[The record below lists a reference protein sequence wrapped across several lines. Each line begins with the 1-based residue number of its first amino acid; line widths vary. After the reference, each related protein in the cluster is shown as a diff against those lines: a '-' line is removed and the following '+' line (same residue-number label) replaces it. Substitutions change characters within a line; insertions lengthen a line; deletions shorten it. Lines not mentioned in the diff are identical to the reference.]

1 MTNRI
6 KKQLTAP
13 MKMRLQFFAEPNII
27 KTPDLGAVAAIDF
40 VEQFGYS
47 ITQLQKALGVTR
59 PQPLRQGNK
68 IAMYKFTVTKP
79 ANADA
84 AKGIVGEGEDIPL
97 THVSRALDREVT
109 VPFRKY
115 RKAVT
120 IEEVQRVGYDRA
132 VNDTDTQVL
141 RSIQKDVRND
151 FFTFL
156 GTAPTDIGSVDGL
169 QQSFGKIWGKVTA
182 LFDDEVP
189 VIVFINPEDA
199 GDYLGNAVIEN
210 GQAVGF
216 GLTLLK
222 GFTNVTVFINNS
234 VPKGQVYGTAQD
246 NLNIA
251 YIDANGETS
260 KLFQGKPITTDETGL
275 IALVKDDN
283 TTNLTAQS
291 TIYTGTV
298 LFAEV
303 VDGVVKAT
311 LIPEV

>member
-1 MTNRI
+1 MPETNLI
-6 KKQLTAP
+6 Q
-13 MKMRLQFFAEPNII
+13 
-27 KTPDLGAVAAIDF
+27 TPDLGAVAAVDF
-40 VEQFGYS
+40 VERFGYS
-47 ITQLQKALGVTR
+47 ISNLQKALGVTR
-59 PQPLRQGNK
+59 PTPLRQGNK

-79 ANADA
+79 ADADA
-84 AKGIVGEGEDIPL
+84 AKGIVAEGEDIPL
-97 THVSRALDREVT
+97 THVGRELDREVT

-120 IEEVQRVGYDRA
+120 IEEVQRVGYERASNETDR
-132 VNDTDTQVL
+132 QVL

-156 GTAPTDIGSVDGL
+156 GTAPTDIGAVDGL
-169 QQSFGKIWGKVTA
+169 QNAFGRIWGRVTN

-199 GDYLGNAVIEN
+199 GKYLGNAVIEN

-222 GFTNVTVFINNS
+222 GFTNVTVMINNS
-234 VPKGQVYGTAQD
+234 VPEGQVYGTAAD

-260 KLFQGKPITTDETGL
+260 KLFKNKAVTTDETGL
-275 IALVKDDN
+275 IAMVKDDN
-283 TTNLTAQS
+283 TTNLTEQS

-311 LIPEV
+311 ITEEAPAGV